1 MRGLPDF
8 GFAGGP
14 MMGCPV
20 SRRNNV
26 KFRTIFDDMRKFVL
40 WLLMFPLAFVS
51 CNKGDTDKALAISGE
66 WQLCGVET
74 KVAEIGGVIVDVY
87 LKFAGDGSFELYQ
100 MVGQGRFR
108 YRSGSYSL
116 SGSELSGKYSDGT
129 AWSASYEV
137 SLDGDSLRLSSIGSP
152 LVETDSYVRCQ
163 IPQSVISEAVR

>member
-1 MRGLPDF
+1 
-8 GFAGGP
+8 
-14 MMGCPV
+14 
-20 SRRNNV
+20 
-26 KFRTIFDDMRKFVL
+26 MRKFVL
-40 WLLMFPLAFVS
+40 LLLLFPLAFVS
-51 CNKGDTDKALAISGE
+51 CKKENTDKALDISGE
-66 WQLCGVET
+66 WQLCEIET
-74 KVAEIGGVIVDVY
+74 KAAEIGGVTVDVY

-137 SLDGDSLRLSSIGSP
+137 SLDRDSLKLSSIGSP
-152 LVETDSYVRCQ
+152 LVETDSYIRCQ

>member
-1 MRGLPDF
+1 MR
-8 GFAGGP
+8 
-14 MMGCPV
+14 CPE

-26 KFRTIFDDMRKFVL
+26 EFKTIFDDMRKFVL
-40 WLLMFPLAFVS
+40 WLLLFPLAFVS
-51 CNKGDTDKALAISGE
+51 CNKENTGRALDISGE

-74 KVAEIGGVIVDVY
+74 KAAEIDGVTIDVY
-87 LKFAGDGSFELYQ
+87 LKFAGGGSFELYQ

-116 SGSELSGKYSDGT
+116 NGSELSGKYADGT

-137 SLDGDSLRLSSIGSP
+137 SLDGDTLKLSSIGSP

-163 IPQSVISEAVR
+163 IPQSVISESVR

>member
-1 MRGLPDF
+1 
-8 GFAGGP
+8 

-66 WQLCGVET
+66 WQLCGVDT